1 MANQYPKEYPWVES
15 KVLKAP
21 AVKVF
26 NHLVERLNDKKYE
39 LIDSLPADLEA
50 SDFESRFIATRE
62 IDITS
67 IKRRNGKI
75 MLFAAIVSTFGLFVM
90 LAEDI
95 WAERGI
101 ISTPLLAVVVLG
113 GLGLNRLNIPVR
125 KKREIMEFFVQGK
138 SGSSTTITV
147 KGASGISVSSQ
158 DPDVWTNEI
167 DNLPILEYLEV
178 VSLDD

>member
-90 LAEDI
+90 LAEDT

-113 GLGLNRLNIPVR
+113 GLGFQVI
-125 KKREIMEFFVQGK
+125 
-138 SGSSTTITV
+138 
-147 KGASGISVSSQ
+147 
-158 DPDVWTNEI
+158 
-167 DNLPILEYLEV
+167 
-178 VSLDD
+178 